1 MRPQKNEKKIQI
13 QKLNN
18 YLLQCLKNKYLE
30 QTQVQLAQEYGLKQ
44 SEVSRIFNEK
54 GYHRSNAKSDK
65 GYFEQVFKF
74 QRSKEL
80 KDLENE
86 MKRFV
91 RKPHNNSNP
100 VFYVIKCQLHQ
111 ADHLKYFIERAFPNE
126 ILAIHTNEDSLV
138 IYINPE
144 FKPGKNEK
152 LFKDF
157 IEALKLK

>member
-1 MRPQKNEKKIQI
+1 MRPQKNEKKTQI
-13 QKLNN
+13 QKLKI
-18 YLLQCLKNKYLE
+18 YLDQCLKNNYLE

-44 SEVSRIFNEK
+44 SEVSRIFKEK

-86 MKRFV
+86 MMNYV
-91 RKPHNNSNP
+91 RKSQVHSNP
-100 VFYVIKCQLHQ
+100 TVYVINCQLYQ

-126 ILAIHTNEDSLV
+126 VYAIHTNEDSLV
-138 IYINPE
+138 IYADPTY
-144 FKPGKNEK
+144 KPGKNEK
-152 LFKDF
+152 QIKDF
-157 IEALKLK
+157 LDMLKLK